1 MKKIP
6 LALSLILL
14 LVSTAP
20 LFAQLREH
28 PDVSLKGVKKVRV
41 VVNYRAPAEARDGL
55 TQQQL
60 KNLVEVQLRAD
71 NVGVLTQEEWNR
83 VRGKPYLSISVV
95 GTKVGSGEASMFFYS
110 FAADFIQD
118 VALGRA
124 PSVKTEGSTWNQDYA
139 IVVPAN
145 HLRDVTLEITA
156 VARDF
161 AQSIHEAN
169 NEVAAGSTRG

>member
-6 LALSLILL
+6 LALSFILL

-28 PDVSLKGVKKVRV
+28 PDISLKGIKKVRV

-60 KNLVEVQLRAD
+60 KNLVELQLRAD
-71 NVGVLTQEEWNR
+71 NVGILTQEEWNR
-83 VRGKPYLSISVV
+83 VHGKPYLNINVV
-95 GTKVGSGEASMFFYS
+95 GTKVGSGKAAVFFFS
-110 FAADFIQD
+110 FAADLIQD
-118 VALGRA
+118 VSLRRV
-124 PSVKTEGSTWNQDYA
+124 PLVKTEGSTWNQDYA
-139 IVVPAN
+139 IVVPMSD
-145 HLRDVTLEITA
+145 LRDVTLKITA

-161 AQSIHEAN
+161 AESIHEAN
-169 NEVAAGSTRG
+169 SEVAAAPARG